1 MRRVGWG
8 KVFELSRVL
17 VSGQQDEG
25 RMGWRKKKVVFCFL
39 NLGLQLLV
47 RVESEEEEGR
57 WFFKASK

>member
-1 MRRVGWG
+1 MEE
-8 KVFELSRVL
+8 K
-17 VSGQQDEG
+17 EG
-25 RMGWRKKKVVFCFL
+25 CFLLL